1 MSMAHPDATPTVDK
15 RLLDRLARVEGQVR
29 ALRRMLEEGRSCDDV
44 LTQLIAARS
53 GLESAGVLVFEQH
66 LQDCIMAD
74 QEVTPATMDR
84 LHEALRRWARTA
96 ASG

>member
-1 MSMAHPDATPTVDK
+1 MSTSESEVARAVDK

-44 LTQLIAARS
+44 LTQLLAARS

-66 LQDCIMAD
+66 LLDCILAD
-74 QEVTPATMDR
+74 QDVTPATMDR
-84 LHEALRRWARTA
+84 LHEAVRRWARTA
-96 ASG
+96 AS